1 MGSGLGER
9 VGDDAGGGAIDETR
23 AACRAIDD
31 AERTCRRARGE
42 LVEANLR
49 LVVAIAQRY
58 SRRGPL
64 FVDLVQEGNIGLM
77 RAAEKF
83 DYRRGF
89 KFATY
94 ATWWVRQAV
103 ARALWDHSQ
112 VIHTPVNLVELGRR
126 IARTS
131 QSLSQEYGREPS
143 EAEIG
148 NKLEIPTERVTA

>member
-94 ATWWVRQAV
+94 ATWWVRLAS
-103 ARALWDHSQ
+103 ARALRAHSQ
-112 VIHTPVNLVELGRR
+112 STPTPDDQRQL
-126 IARTS
+126 ARMC
-131 QSLSQEYGREPS
+131 
-143 EAEIG
+143 
-148 NKLEIPTERVTA
+148 